1 MLEWRESNLRR
12 KPAAFTLAHGAVK
25 LVAIA
30 GGSVGSTL
38 SLMAIAGELSESF
51 FVQVLLAVLV
61 AIGLPA
67 LVVRVLRPKD
77 DPLIAIGLTTETYAL
92 LLLGFAVAF
101 VVGAHD
107 TAQPLLTRE
116 GDRAADAGAPAV
128 ARAEWF
134 LAGVEAR

>member
-1 MLEWRESNLRR
+1 MLDWRESNLRR
-12 KPAAFTLAHGAVK
+12 KPPAFTLVHGVVK

-30 GGSVGSTL
+30 CGFAGSTL
-38 SLMAIAGELSESF
+38 SLMAILGGLSESF
-51 FVQVLLAVLV
+51 TVHVLLAIIV
-61 AIGLPA
+61 AALAPA

-107 TAQPLLTRE
+107 TARPLLTRE
-116 GDRAADAGAPAV
+116 GDCAADAGAPSV

-134 LAGVEAR
+134 LAGVEAH